1 MHGRFVNKE
10 QLISRLFLAC
20 MSLLCYHL
28 TLFRPLPLQPRF
40 RSTLI
45 LCTFLT
51 LSMII
56 GHILTNTHERTSFN
70 VVITLLLPYEL
81 YTVFA
86 YWAYFR
92 HFRILLYIILFLPF
106 LGSGLFFSC
115 IPVHPRRSH
124 SHSHVLFSPRL
135 RKSLLVIR
143 AIFTI
148 CGVLLIVLALILDIN
163 GGIPSTGSD
172 KLSLVPHADSN
183 IINEN
188 LDVLINLSEAHWDNL
203 SLQEKL
209 NVLQT
214 VANIE
219 KQRLGIPHDLLVTAQ
234 LLDDSMAGC
243 YNHRNKTITIA
254 LSVLDRSFS
263 ESTPSH
269 ALEIITHECHHAYTH
284 TLIELYESSASQYQ
298 SLSCFDAVREYK
310 QEYSNYKNGSEGA
323 DFYDYYSQ
331 RVEIDART
339 YAQKA
344 TQEYIEAI
352 NTASLLVLTK
362 Q

>member
-10 QLISRLFLAC
+10 LLISRLFWAC

-45 LCTFLT
+45 LCTFLA

-163 GGIPSTGSD
+163 DGIP
-172 KLSLVPHADSN
+172 A
-183 IINEN
+183 
-188 LDVLINLSEAHWDNL
+188 
-203 SLQEKL
+203 
-209 NVLQT
+209 
-214 VANIE
+214 
-219 KQRLGIPHDLLVTAQ
+219 
-234 LLDDSMAGC
+234 
-243 YNHRNKTITIA
+243 
-254 LSVLDRSFS
+254 
-263 ESTPSH
+263 
-269 ALEIITHECHHAYTH
+269 
-284 TLIELYESSASQYQ
+284 
-298 SLSCFDAVREYK
+298 
-310 QEYSNYKNGSEGA
+310 
-323 DFYDYYSQ
+323 
-331 RVEIDART
+331 
-339 YAQKA
+339 
-344 TQEYIEAI
+344 
-352 NTASLLVLTK
+352 LVLTNYPLCHT
-362 Q
+362 QTAIL